1 MASSDVQEAL
11 PTNGHVHHPDDAD
24 NAQLCDVEHE
34 DTTGTNPVEPRDRP
48 EQEKQVLPAPSEP
61 EHHPATQSAPDKHK
75 SSTSPAKR
83 PLPVHTTTKGGPGP
97 PTPQVKKV
105 TYFPTVRPAPSF
117 VTLFL
122 TCTSRIAD
130 IKLGQVRHG
139 RHQGCSTSN
148 HDLHF
153 C

>member
-11 PTNGHVHHPDDAD
+11 PTNGHGHHRDDAD

-48 EQEKQVLPAPSEP
+48 EQEKQAEAEAEHLPAS
-61 EHHPATQSAPDKHK
+61 QSAPDKHK
-75 SSTSPAKR
+75 PSTSPAKR
-83 PLPVHTTTKGGPGP
+83 PLAVHTTSKGASGP

-105 TYFPTVRPAPSF
+105 LIFRPALSF
-117 VTLFL
+117 VILFL

-130 IKLGQVRHG
+130 LKLGQVWHG
-139 RHQGCSTSN
+139 CHQGCSTFN
-148 HDLHF
+148 HALHF

>member
-1 MASSDVQEAL
+1 MASSEAL

-34 DTTGTNPVEPRDRP
+34 DTTGTNAVEP
-48 EQEKQVLPAPSEP
+48 KQVRSAQSEAEP
-61 EHHPATQSAPDKHK
+61 LLSDDHPASQSAPDKHK
-75 SSTSPAKR
+75 PSTSPAKR
-83 PLPVHTTTKGGPGP
+83 PLPVNTTTKGASGP

-105 TYFPTVRPAPSF
+105 LIFRPAPSF

-130 IKLGQVRHG
+130 LKLGQVWHG

-148 HDLHF
+148 HALHF